1 MKISWDAVR
10 DAGALILAV
19 LAIAISAIAIQ
30 HSDDASRRAEE
41 IAAIGNQQ
49 NLASLSAIA
58 DLSAFEPTGPD
69 TVITVDA
76 RVLNDGG
83 RPATIVRVAIDSVGA
98 APPTLDNLFKKSPT
112 GSFDPSALFSFPPN
126 RFSPSPRAT
135 SPEPSLVALIEEPS
149 SRRHDLKPPVR
160 VDTAS
165 VADFTVKLRV
175 PGVAV
180 RNIDELKSV
189 ARTQRALA
197 VLKFFDQ
204 GDRAVAVTLWDCGL
218 VTVAVSGACGGTAF
232 Q

>member
-1 MKISWDAVR
+1 VKLRWDAIR
-10 DAGALILAV
+10 DAGALILAGV
-19 LAIAISAIAIQ
+19 AIAISAVAIQ

-41 IAAIGNQQ
+41 IAATSNQQ

-58 DLSAFEPTGPD
+58 DLSAFDPTGPD

-98 APPTLDNLFKKSPT
+98 APPTFDKLFKKSTT
-112 GSFDPSALFSFPPN
+112 GSFDPSLLFSFPPN
-126 RFSPSPRAT
+126 RFSPSPSPN

-160 VDTAS
+160 VDSGS

-180 RNIDELKSV
+180 RNIDQLKSV
-189 ARTQRALA
+189 AIAQRAVA

-204 GDRAVAVTLWDCGL
+204 GDRAVAVTLWNCGL
-218 VTVAVSGACGGTAF
+218 VTVAVTGSCGGTAF

>member
-1 MKISWDAVR
+1 MKLRWDAIR
-10 DAGALILAV
+10 DAGALILAGV
-19 LAIAISAIAIQ
+19 AIAISAVAIQ

-41 IAAIGNQQ
+41 IAATSNQQ

-58 DLSAFEPTGPD
+58 DLSAFDPTGPD

-98 APPTLDNLFKKSPT
+98 APPTFDKLFKKSTT
-112 GSFDPSALFSFPPN
+112 GSFDPSLLFSFPPN
-126 RFSPSPRAT
+126 RFSPSPSPN

-160 VDTAS
+160 VDSGS

-180 RNIDELKSV
+180 RNIDQLKSV
-189 ARTQRALA
+189 AIAQRAVA

-204 GDRAVAVTLWDCGL
+204 GDRAVAVTLWNCGL
-218 VTVAVSGACGGTAF
+218 VTVAVTGSCGGTAF